1 MTTAPVTDFASA
13 ADFASFLTHNE
24 CDWAWFVVA
33 GRNVRARAESGGW
46 ISIDLAAGEVLDA
59 LIASLGQPVERG
71 LVDLADPSVL
81 MARDFGPGEVVW
93 VMFAVEL

>member
-1 MTTAPVTDFASA
+1 
-13 ADFASFLTHNE
+13 
-24 CDWAWFVVA
+24 
-33 GRNVRARAESGGW
+33 
-46 ISIDLAAGEVLDA
+46 
-59 LIASLGQPVERG
+59 VERG